1 MPNNRMKRQN
11 LQRRLIDS
19 CGLYLHH
26 LMAMTTVTFFTH
38 ILNFQV
44 NKKRRRRSSGHEP
57 EKKKRKKELSSALIT
72 TLYGYCSGGTRPKC
86 KLHFLFAEC
95 LPGVGFAGKVFNIS
109 DCKLNVLQKHHYYLN
124 KELTFWLH
132 LWMCLTV
139 FTFLFLTRRRK
150 TKVPD
155 GNGLHRAILQEKRD
169 AVHHLQHITVDMYAE
184 MAFFH
189 FLQAPPNP

>member
-1 MPNNRMKRQN
+1 VLVLWVGSSKY
-11 LQRRLIDS
+11 LTVSL
-19 CGLYLHH
+19 CLHH
-26 LMAMTTVTFFTH
+26 
-38 ILNFQV
+38 
-44 NKKRRRRSSGHEP
+44 
-57 EKKKRKKELSSALIT
+57 
-72 TLYGYCSGGTRPKC
+72 
-86 KLHFLFAEC
+86 
-95 LPGVGFAGKVFNIS
+95 
-109 DCKLNVLQKHHYYLN
+109 VLQKHHYYLN

-155 GNGLHRAILQEKRD
+155 GNGLHRAILQKKRD